1 MFIPEQ
7 CSSTFATTYSSG
19 SSTQPKIVTT
29 DLRGMCTARH
39 TGTSASAPIAAA
51 IAALVLDANPNLSWR
66 DMQHIIVQSARKRD
80 LKADDWK
87 VNGVGRWYSH
97 SFGYGI
103 MDAGRMV
110 ELAKNWKNVKSQE
123 EYSKII
129 IHRANKNAHLRTG
142 FFLSLEKL

>member
-1 MFIPEQ
+1 MYAAKHLSKF
-7 CSSTFATTYSSG
+7 ST
-19 SSTQPKIVTT
+19 
-29 DLRGMCTARH
+29 
-39 TGTSASAPIAAA
+39 
-51 IAALVLDANPNLSWR
+51 LSPLS
-66 DMQHIIVQSARKRD
+66 HLKRD

-110 ELAKNWKNVKSQE
+110 ELSKNWKNVKSQE

-142 FFLSLEKL
+142 LSL

>member
-1 MFIPEQ
+1 
-7 CSSTFATTYSSG
+7 
-19 SSTQPKIVTT
+19 
-29 DLRGMCTARH
+29 MCTARH

-51 IAALVLDANPNLSWR
+51 IAALVLDANPNLTWR

-110 ELAKNWKNVKSQE
+110 ELSKNWKNVKSQE

-142 FFLSLEKL
+142 LFWPTSGLVLIHFRSSDQDPYKDPGKSQKN

>member
-1 MFIPEQ
+1 
-7 CSSTFATTYSSG
+7 
-19 SSTQPKIVTT
+19 
-29 DLRGMCTARH
+29 MCTARH

-51 IAALVLDANPNLSWR
+51 IAALVLDANPNLTWR

-80 LKADDWK
+80 LKAEDWK

-110 ELAKNWKNVKSQE
+110 ELSKNWKNVKSQE

-142 FFLSLEKL
+142 LFAENKMMASFRPIQINFRSSGSGSINYGP

>member
-1 MFIPEQ
+1 
-7 CSSTFATTYSSG
+7 
-19 SSTQPKIVTT
+19 
-29 DLRGMCTARH
+29 MCTARH

-51 IAALVLDANPNLSWR
+51 IAALVLDANPSLTWR
-66 DMQHIIVQSARKRD
+66 DVQHIIVQSARKRD

-123 EYSKII
+123 EYSKTI

-142 FFLSLEKL
+142 FFLSFEKLWATSGQNPAYIAFSLPVNEYQYPNF

>member
-1 MFIPEQ
+1 
-7 CSSTFATTYSSG
+7 
-19 SSTQPKIVTT
+19 
-29 DLRGMCTARH
+29 MCTARH

-51 IAALVLDANPNLSWR
+51 IAALVLDANPNLTWR

-103 MDAGRMV
+103 MDAGRDPRV
-110 ELAKNWKNVKSQE
+110 SRVLGPDGTVWS
-123 EYSKII
+123 SD
-129 IHRANKNAHLRTG
+129 RA
-142 FFLSLEKL
+142 